1 MAEVAAGGVVP
12 GHFGGHWAVDY
23 IRRMSATISQPRQSL
38 PVWLGVLV
46 WLAAFVSPAA
56 YFILLLLATDCF
68 GGGRFAPPQVVVWAL
83 SCLIPILALVI
94 CGAVVW
100 RSTRKPMFRLCWM
113 VFTLM
118 AMLIQLGIIL
128 FVLRAIIVTRI
139 AYLQ

>member
-1 MAEVAAGGVVP
+1 MRSAGA
-12 GHFGGHWAVDY
+12 FACK
-23 IRRMSATISQPRQSL
+23 SL
-38 PVWLGVLV
+38 RKRSVLV
-46 WLAAFVSPAA
+46 QPCSTMMLSQRPSFDKVT
-56 YFILLLLATDCF
+56 FG

-100 RSTRKPMFRLCWM
+100 RSTRKLMFRLCWM